1 MSDNDKLS
9 SIRSKVKQGQ
19 EPYVE
24 SLQNELSDGFSWSR
38 VSQPNSLIN
47 NSSDNQ
53 GLLFIGKNLEGG
65 QFSKE
70 NLQGANFSVANLTG
84 VDFSGAD
91 LRGVDFSGANLTGA
105 NLEGADLTGAIL
117 SGAVL
122 HNTNFT
128 KAKLNGIKLIDADL
142 EDAILLD
149 IEIDALGIEELQELI
164 EYLAKYYPHKLNLS
178 KMNVSLLDFTR
189 IDLSKVDLRG
199 VDFTGVDFTGVS
211 ITGLDL
217 SECKIT
223 PEQIAQALGRVPN
236 AEELA
241 KILAPKK
248 KKKGGKGFDDIAMMF
263 QGGKDYLVWDFTK
276 DKGISIETLMKVGK
290 KVFSHGKKPE
300 AKEGD
305 GEAKNGAEANEKD
318 DDLKAKSHN
327 DELRKII
334 EERKKK
340 ELEAR
345 KAMKENAV
353 KDTQEKTKVEIK
365 KERVIPNRSFDR
377 GR

>member
-1 MSDNDKLS
+1 MADNDKLNN
-9 SIRSKVKQGQ
+9 IRSKVKQGQ
-19 EPYVE
+19 ENYVE
-24 SLQNELSDGFSWSR
+24 GLPSDVLGDFSWSR
-38 VSQPNSLIN
+38 VSHSTYAQGDPLN
-47 NSSDNQ
+47 NNK
-53 GLLFIGKNLEGG
+53 LLFVGKNLEGG
-65 QFSKE
+65 MFADE
-70 NLQGANFSVANLTG
+70 NLKGANFSVANLTG

-91 LRGVDFSGANLTGA
+91 LSGVDFSGANLTGA
-105 NLEGADLTGAIL
+105 NLSGADLTGAIL

-128 KAKLNGIKLIDADL
+128 KAKLNGVKLVDADL
-142 EDAILLD
+142 ENAILLD
-149 IEIDALGIEELQELI
+149 IEIDALGIEELQALI
-164 EYLAKYYPHKLNLS
+164 EYLAKYYPHKLNLA

-189 IDLSKVDLRG
+189 IDLSNVDLSG

-217 SECKIT
+217 SQCKIT
-223 PEQIAQALGRVPN
+223 PEQIAQALGRIPS

-248 KKKGGKGFDDIAMMF
+248 KKKGGKGFEDIATMF
-263 QGGKDYLVWDFTK
+263 QGGKDYLVWDFSK
-276 DKGISIETLMKVGK
+276 DKGISIETLMKMGK

-300 AKEGD
+300 VKEEA
-305 GEAKNGAEANEKD
+305 GEIKD
-318 DDLKAKSHN
+318 DEVDIKAKSHN

-334 EERKKK
+334 EERKQK

-345 KAMKENAV
+345 KAMKENA
-353 KDTQEKTKVEIK
+353 E
-365 KERVIPNRSFDR
+365 KERQVTQKNKPSKETIIPNRRFDR

>member
-9 SIRSKVKQGQ
+9 SIRSKIKQGQ
-19 EPYVE
+19 DAYKE
-24 SLQNELSDGFSWSR
+24 SLQEELSDGFSWSR
-38 VSQPNSLIN
+38 VSQPSPLIKD
-47 NSSDNQ
+47 SADEK
-53 GLLFIGKNLEGG
+53 GLLFVGKNLEGG

-128 KAKLNGIKLIDADL
+128 KAKLNGVKLVDADL
-142 EDAILLD
+142 ENVILLD

-178 KMNVSLLDFTR
+178 KMNVSILDFTR
-189 IDLSKVDLRG
+189 IDLSQVDLRG
-199 VDFTGVDFTGVS
+199 VDFTGVNFTGVS

-223 PEQIAQALGRVPN
+223 PEQIAQALGRVPTP
-236 AEELA
+236 EELA

-248 KKKGGKGFDDIAMMF
+248 KKKGGKGFEDIAMMF
-263 QGGKDYLVWDFTK
+263 QGGKDYLMWDFTK

-290 KVFSHGKKPE
+290 KVFSHGKKPQAKEENSE
-300 AKEGD
+300 AKE
-305 GEAKNGAEANEKD
+305 GAEANEKD
-318 DDLKAKSHN
+318 EDLKAKSHN

-340 ELEAR
+340 ELESR

-353 KDTQEKTKVEIK
+353 KET
-365 KERVIPNRSFDR
+365 KERPKPAVPKELIIPNRGYDR

>member
-1 MSDNDKLS
+1 MADDSKLNN
-9 SIRSKVKQGQ
+9 IRSKIKQEQ
-19 EPYVE
+19 ENFE
-24 SLQNELSDGFSWSR
+24 KSLQGDFPGGFSWSR
-38 VSQPNSLIN
+38 VSQSSSLQN
-47 NSSDNQ
+47 GVSDN
-53 GLLFIGKNLEGG
+53 GKLLFVGKNLEGG
-65 QFSKE
+65 MFANE
-70 NLQGANFSVANLTG
+70 NLQGANFSVANLSG

-105 NLEGADLTGAIL
+105 NLSGADLTGAIL

-122 HNTNFT
+122 HNTNFS

-142 EDAILLD
+142 ENAILTD
-149 IEIDALGIEELQELI
+149 IEIDALGIEELQALI

-178 KMNVSLLDFTR
+178 KINVSLLDFTR
-189 IDLSKVDLRG
+189 IDLSGVDLRG
-199 VDFTGVDFTGVS
+199 VDFTGVNFAGVS
-211 ITGLDL
+211 IVGLDL

-223 PEQIAQALGRVPN
+223 PEQIAQALGRVPG

-248 KKKGGKGFDDIAMMF
+248 KKKTKSFDDIAMMF
-263 QGGKDYLVWDFTK
+263 QGGKDYLVWDFTN
-276 DKGISIETLMKVGK
+276 DKGISIETLMNVGK
-290 KVFSHGKKPE
+290 KIFSHGKNPE
-300 AKEGD
+300 VKE
-305 GEAKNGAEANEKD
+305 ETKEIEKD
-318 DDLKAKSHN
+318 NEDIKAKSHN

-345 KAMKENAV
+345 KTLKENA
-353 KDTQEKTKVEIK
+353 EREIQHRENKPK
-365 KERVIPNRSFDR
+365 KENIIPNKGMDR